1 MNGLLIVNKPQGITS
16 RDVVNQICQIYGT
29 KKVGHTGTLDPL
41 ASGVLVLC
49 LGKATKLVDIITA
62 ESKTYLAT
70 IKWGILTDTLDITGN
85 ILKEESKVQDQTLI
99 NNTILSFIGEYEQEV
114 PLYSAVKVNGRR
126 LYDYARHQQKPELPK
141 KLVKI
146 FDMQITNNTQETV
159 TFKATVAKGTYI
171 RSLIRDICQK
181 LDTIG
186 TMQELVRLEQGSFT
200 IEEAVNLD
208 QITAQT
214 PLIPIKRALSNYEQ
228 VIIDE
233 ELYFKIK
240 NGGKVAN
247 FFNDQK
253 AVIIYQN
260 EVIAIYQKDQHD
272 SNLDRPYK
280 MLI

>member
-272 SNLDRPYK
+272 SNLVRPYK